1 MWRFWCWEGL
11 GAGEEGDNGGW
22 DGWMASPTR
31 WTWVWVNSRSWWWTG
46 RPGVLWS
53 MGLQRVGHDLATE
66 MNRTELMW
74 STDSLGKTLML
85 EKIEGR
91 RRRGWQDEMVGWHHR
106 LSGHGFGWT
115 LGADDGQGSSCAAV
129 HGVAK
134 RWTQL
139 NWACLW
145 DSRRAVVDRDS
156 TLKSTGKISHG
167 SSSKKSQQFERSL
180 ISPSCCS

>member
-22 DGWMASPTR
+22 DGWMASLTR

-46 RPGVLWS
+46 RPGVLWF
-53 MGLQRVGHDLATE
+53 MGLQRVGRDLATE

-91 RRRGWQDEMVGWHHR
+91 RRRGWQRMRWLDGTTASVDTDLGGLRELMMDRETRVLQSMESQR
-106 LSGHGFGWT
+106 DGHNWT
-115 LGADDGQGSSCAAV
+115 ELAYG
-129 HGVAK
+129 
-134 RWTQL
+134 
-139 NWACLW
+139 
-145 DSRRAVVDRDS
+145 RAGG
-156 TLKSTGKISHG
+156 L
-167 SSSKKSQQFERSL
+167 
-180 ISPSCCS
+180 